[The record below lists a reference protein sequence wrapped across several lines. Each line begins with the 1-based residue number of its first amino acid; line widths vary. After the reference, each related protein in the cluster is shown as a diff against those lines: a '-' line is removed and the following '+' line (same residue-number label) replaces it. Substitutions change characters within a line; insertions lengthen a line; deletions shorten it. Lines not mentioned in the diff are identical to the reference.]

1 MAGRML
7 EELYLTSGET
17 IRWVNESTIWALF
30 CGTKFFKLKQLLAK
44 LRALYFVP
52 WFYYDQ
58 ITGHQSVSFE
68 LLSLFSYAMEP
79 KYQYR
84 RSPMMPNVINT
95 RQVSKYWLLQRCHLC
110 HEYAITDDEAG
121 QSSEKLCNQQS
132 LMSNQHFYHWWELNR
147 ITKSQLLNFA
157 YIGEITYF
165 ARIRL
170 LFLVVLSSEDYP
182 S

>member
-1 MAGRML
+1 MPYIKLTFFLLFCMAGRMQ
-7 EELYLTSGET
+7 ET
-17 IRWVNESTIWALF
+17 WTHILICYFAEQNLSNW
-30 CGTKFFKLKQLLAK
+30 KKAK
-44 LRALYFVP
+44 LRALYLVP
-52 WFYYDQ
+52 CIYYDLV
-58 ITGHQSVSFE
+58 TGHQSVSFE
-68 LLSLFSYAMEP
+68 LLSFIELF
-79 KYQYR
+79 Q
-84 RSPMMPNVINT
+84 MPWNLNINIEDL
-95 RQVSKYWLLQRCHLC
+95 RWCRLSKHWLLQRCHLC

-165 ARIRL
+165 ARTRL